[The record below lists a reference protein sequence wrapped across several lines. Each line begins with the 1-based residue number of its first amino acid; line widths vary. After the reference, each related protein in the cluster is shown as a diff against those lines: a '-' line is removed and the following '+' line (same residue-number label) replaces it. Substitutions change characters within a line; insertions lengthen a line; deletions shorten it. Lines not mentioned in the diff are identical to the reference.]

1 MTEDRMKALKTG
13 RNIGAMV
20 GGIIFMVFGIVPAF
34 YFGSFGMLTLIT
46 HLVGPVDPGILVRML
61 LVVGIIMG
69 LVCTLFVSIVV
80 GSVLGTTLAAVT
92 DAVASL
98 ARPSG
103 KEALAKSQS

>member
-34 YFGSFGMLTLIT
+34 YFGSFGMLTLVT

-80 GSVLGTTLAAVT
+80 GSVLGTALAAVT

-98 ARPSG
+98 AKPES
-103 KEALAKSQS
+103 KEAYAKSQS

>member
-34 YFGSFGMLTLIT
+34 YFGSFGMLTLLT

-80 GSVLGTTLAAVT
+80 GSVLGTALAAAT

-103 KEALAKSQS
+103 KEAYAKSRS